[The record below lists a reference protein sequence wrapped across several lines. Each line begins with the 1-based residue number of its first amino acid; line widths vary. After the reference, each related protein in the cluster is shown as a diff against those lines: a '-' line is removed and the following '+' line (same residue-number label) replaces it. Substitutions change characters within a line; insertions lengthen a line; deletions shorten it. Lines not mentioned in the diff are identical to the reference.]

1 MRRYNPESLEQLLE
15 YLVKLHE
22 NYKHVKSIKVD
33 SASNVIRID
42 LDFGANLAGYDD
54 FELVLVKSRVPEAKE
69 AVAEMLRN
77 TEAGH
82 APTRAQAERIWSLL
96 NHGAQ

>member
-1 MRRYNPESLEQLLE
+1 MRRYNPESVEQLLE

-22 NYKHVKSIKVD
+22 NMNHVKSIKVD

-54 FELVLVKSRVPEAKE
+54 FELALTKSRVPEAKE
-69 AVAEMLRN
+69 AIAEMLRN
-77 TEAGH
+77 SQSGH
-82 APTRAQAERIWSLL
+82 APTRAQAQRIWDLL
-96 NHGAQ
+96 SHSR